1 MSSPIFKN
9 FSFLDFFKKSGSS
22 IIRFLLSPRVL
33 SNFLPHCPELLFFA
47 QRCFPFCL
55 HLAFIEDLSLSE
67 NPFVL
72 LYCFLPL
79 SVFLFSISLSWFS
92 LSDAFFSLSF
102 ILLPVFFT
110 WPWDQHWL
118 FPYFLLHWF
127 ISCTPLIIFKVCVSK
142 KKELC
147 FWTYVASDFCWR
159 SW

>member
-92 LSDAFFSLSF
+92 LSDAFFPCPSFCYPFSLPGLE
-102 ILLPVFFT
+102 INT
-110 WPWDQHWL
+110 DC
-118 FPYFLLHWF
+118 FL
-127 ISCTPLIIFKVCVSK
+127 ISCYIDSFHVHH
-142 KKELC
+142 
-147 FWTYVASDFCWR
+147 
-159 SW
+159 